1 MKKRILAMLLAVSLV
16 VSSNSYVWA
25 EDIETEETT
34 IGTNEE
40 KLQEEPVEDQSE
52 EVEQEESEPEETSDA
67 LPDENELVE
76 EETENKN
83 DAIVEDN
90 AQEEQK
96 ETEEVSGDIEQEKI
110 ETNNSSSQLKTI
122 QNAKNIGDTFREGA
136 LTYKVNEDN
145 ISCTIIE
152 ADRTVTENI
161 VIPQTVQG
169 YKVTVIGAWAFE
181 GNKSK
186 NVQLPNGLTKIEHS
200 AFENSELESIVIPDT
215 VVEIGYNAFMECQN
229 LVTVKLPTELKEIS
243 SMMFK
248 YDEKIQEIEIPSKV
262 EKIGFSA
269 FEECN
274 SISEVLMPDSIKEI
288 ESSAFL
294 KCKNLKKVKLPKK
307 LEVVNDWT
315 FGYCEKLETLTWP
328 ETIKSL
334 EDSAF
339 AFCYNLN
346 MQIPEGIQKIGQQAF
361 LETAVTDVVIPDS
374 VIDIEWNAFQG
385 CANLQSVKIGTG
397 LKRISGD
404 AFSNCQKLETVKIL
418 NGMTEITGSTF
429 YYCSMLKVLFI
440 PRSVKKIG
448 ENAFWYPEERNYIIY
463 YEGSETEWKKIEIA
477 DGNDSLTSEKTIIY
491 YNQSE
496 INDENKSK
504 WDYKIN
510 EDGKTCTLYGREAA
524 GSSEDLVIDKV
535 DGYIVTEIGEN
546 AFSNDNKIKTVTLSE
561 NVQYVDKHAFKE
573 CKNLHTLTLL
583 SKQTKFDIETFEKS
597 VGEDIKDIYYAGSVD
612 DRKRY
617 YGEQNF
623 SIRTI
628 EAKWHYAE
636 EKELDFKYEYKVNE
650 DEETCTITRADP
662 LLYGVIEIPEKIDG
676 KIVTDIGEYAFRGAY
691 SLTKIIFPKNLKRI
705 EHGAFFNCR
714 ALEEIE
720 FPESLEMIGEEAFSY
735 CTSLKEIIL
744 PESVND
750 IGERAFERCLKAEK
764 LKLPSKLKV
773 LKAGTFNDCD
783 NIKNIVLPSSLEKME
798 AYCISG
804 SAEKIIIPGSVKI
817 IENCALR
824 GIETDYLTIS
834 EGTEEIESF
843 AFRPDYWQ
851 GTFKA
856 IALPKSLKKVSDQ
869 AFDMR
874 NLYVYYAGSEAD
886 RKNMIV
892 EDEFLQQAMW
902 MYNEKK
908 VEDYSYTFNADGN
921 TVTISDSNIDLKGKI
936 ILPDMINGHK
946 VTAIKAEFCMNNQE
960 IRQIVFPKYL
970 ETIGEG
976 SFSWCTNLNM
986 IQFSA
991 SLMSIGQYAFDV
1003 TSLDA
1008 IRYEGSKS
1016 DKEKMELPEQE
1027 DNPLNCVEWVYNY
1040 GKTDVGPQ
1048 PTVSPKPTVDPNP
1061 TTSPSPTTTPNPG
1074 GNSSTGG
1081 NSGGN
1086 TNGNGN
1092 ISGAKIG
1099 GRASDALGLN
1109 WNKNAKAD
1117 GYIIEQKKN
1126 GTWTR
1131 IARIADTNTTTYRVD
1146 GLSAATSYE
1155 FRIRIFWFENN
1166 VAKYGENSNVSGK
1179 TNPSSVSGLQIGEK
1193 TLDALQIK
1201 WTKNSSA
1208 EGYIVEQKKSGN
1220 WTRVAR
1226 IAENTTTAYRMKN
1239 LNDNTTY
1246 EFRIQSFSFDGET
1259 PLYSEWKN
1267 VSGKTA
1273 KKNPNAVQ
1281 DLKIGERAVDAL
1293 RINWKQEKTAE
1304 GYIVEQYKA
1313 GNWSRIARLEGNN
1326 TVTYRVG
1333 KLNASQEYKF
1343 RICAFAFDEN
1353 KAIYS
1358 TYSTI
1363 SGKTNPLSVSGLQIG
1378 EKTANKLQIKW
1389 GKNSSAEGYIVEQKK
1404 SGNWTRVARIAGNTT
1419 TAYQVKNL
1427 NNNTTYEFRI
1437 QSFSFDGET
1446 PLYSEWKNVSG
1457 KTAKKNPNAVQDL
1470 KIGGRAVDALRLNW
1484 KQEKTAEGYIIE
1496 QYKAGNWSRIARL
1509 EGSSTVT
1516 YRVEKLNASQEY
1528 KFRICAFAFDENKAI
1543 YGTYSTI
1550 SGKTNPSSVTGLQI
1564 AETTIDAVKLK
1575 WKQNDTADGYIIEK
1589 KEGNTWTRIA
1599 RLEGKNTETYQA
1611 EKLKSNTKYEFRVQ
1625 TFNFEKT
1632 TPLYGNWTYISG
1644 LTDVTNVVPDA
1655 ISELKIGGRAA
1666 DAIRL
1671 NWAKSRTA
1679 SGYIIEQSKNGN
1691 WTRIAR
1697 LEGNNVTTYRAE
1709 KLAPSA
1715 NYQYRVQAFNFKDS
1729 KPVYSSWK
1737 YISGK
1742 TNPNNVTG
1750 FKVGST
1756 KKDSLQL
1763 VWNKNTS
1770 ASGYII
1776 EQYKGGNWV
1785 RIARLEGNNV
1795 VKYDVNSLQKATTY
1809 TFRIRAF
1816 GFDGY
1821 VALYSDDTTVFG
1833 STKAQ

>member
-1 MKKRILAMLLAVSLV
+1 MLLAISLV

-25 EDIETEETT
+25 EGIETEETT

-40 KLQEEPVEDQSE
+40 KLQEESVEDQSE
-52 EVEQEESEPEETSDA
+52 EVEQEESEPEENSNA

-96 ETEEVSGDIEQEKI
+96 ETEEVSDDIEQEKI

-152 ADRTVTENI
+152 ADRTVTEAI

-248 YDEKIQEIEIPSKV
+248 YDEKLQEIEIPSKV

-269 FEECN
+269 FEEC
-274 SISEVLMPDSIKEI
+274 SGLVEISLPDSIKEI
-288 ESSAFL
+288 ESYAFL
-294 KCKNLKKVKLPKK
+294 MCVNLQKIKLPKYLEKINNETFRNCENLKNVIWPDK
-307 LEVVNDWT
+307 LKAV
-315 FGYCEKLETLTWP
+315 G
-328 ETIKSL
+328 
-334 EDSAF
+334 DSAF
-339 AFCYNLN
+339 ASCYSLN
-346 MQIPEGIQKIGQQAF
+346 TKIPEGIQKIGGGSF
-361 LETAVTDVVIPDS
+361 SETGIAELTIPES
-374 VIDIEWNAFQG
+374 VMEIDTRAFQG
-385 CANLQSVKIGTG
+385 CKQLKIVKMGSGIKTVKDSVFSSCDELEMVMLSNKTEMIGWGAFYNCPSLKKIFIPKSVT
-397 LKRISGD
+397 RIENE
-404 AFSNCQKLETVKIL
+404 AFNFDSKLEYLYYEGNKDDWGKIEIGEYNDSLLAETTKIL
-418 NGMTEITGSTF
+418 YNQNQLSNDEKEWNYKVNDDGKTCILYGRSSKASAASYENIVIDTIDGYTVTEIGDNAF
-429 YYCSMLKVLFI
+429 YYDEKI
-440 PRSVKKIG
+440 KSVTLSKNIKYVG
-448 ENAFWYPEERNYIIY
+448 ENAF
-463 YEGSETEWKKIEIA
+463 G
-477 DGNDSLTSEKTIIY
+477 
-491 YNQSE
+491 
-496 INDENKSK
+496 
-504 WDYKIN
+504 
-510 EDGKTCTLYGREAA
+510 
-524 GSSEDLVIDKV
+524 
-535 DGYIVTEIGEN
+535 
-546 AFSNDNKIKTVTLSE
+546 
-561 NVQYVDKHAFKE
+561 E
-573 CKNLHTLTLL
+573 CKNLEKLTLL
-583 SKQTKFDIETFEKS
+583 SKNTAFGMDSFAIS
-597 VGEDIKDIYYAGSVD
+597 VDRNIKDIYYAGSVN
-612 DRKRY
+612 DRKKY
-617 YGEQNF
+617 YGNSSF
-623 SIRTI
+623 IRSG
-628 EAKWHYAE
+628 AKWHYE
-636 EKELDFKYEYKVNE
+636 SNE
-650 DEETCTITRADP
+650 GVSFQYQYQINSDGKTCTITQADP
-662 LLYGVIEIPEKIDG
+662 LIYGTVEIPGKIDDYIVTAIGAEAFRDCSSLAQVILPNSVTKIERYAFFCCYALEKVIFPPKLKSIDESAFELCENLQSIEIPES
-676 KIVTDIGEYAFRGAY
+676 VVEIGEKAFMGCESIKKVIVPSGVKKLEESA
-691 SLTKIIFPKNLKRI
+691 FECGDNLEEI
-705 EHGAFFNCR
+705 VLPD
-714 ALEEIE
+714 ALEE
-720 FPESLEMIGEEAFSY
+720 MGA
-735 CTSLKEIIL
+735 
-744 PESVND
+744 D
-750 IGERAFERCLKAEK
+750 
-764 LKLPSKLKV
+764 
-773 LKAGTFNDCD
+773 
-783 NIKNIVLPSSLEKME
+783 
-798 AYCISG
+798 CISG
-804 SAEKIIIPGSVKI
+804 NFKNFTIPGKI
-817 IENCALR
+817 KKISKDALSSAK
-824 GIETDYLTIS
+824 IDKLTIS
-834 EGTEEIESF
+834 EGVEEIEAE
-843 AFRPDYWQ
+843 AFKPRMYG
-851 GTFKA
+851 GTLKA
-856 IALPKSLKKVSDQ
+856 VCLPKSIKKIAEN
-869 AFDMR
+869 AFAAE
-874 NLYVYYAGSEAD
+874 NLYVYYAGTEKDKAKVSNLDTSVQNAVWVYEENNVPD
-886 RKNMIV
+886 
-892 EDEFLQQAMW
+892 
-902 MYNEKK
+902 YNFKFNKDKK
-908 VEDYSYTFNADGN
+908 
-921 TVTISDSNIDLKGKI
+921 TVTLTGSNILFQKKLV
-936 ILPDMINGHK
+936 LPDAINGHK
-946 VTAIKAEFCMNNQE
+946 ITGIGDGFCGMEENV
-960 IRQIVFPKYL
+960 RQIVLPKYL
-970 ETIGEG
+970 EKIGEG
-976 SFSWCTNLNM
+976 AFSWCTNLNM
-986 IQFSA
+986 IQIPN
-991 SLMSIGQYAFDV
+991 SLKSIGRYAFDV

-1048 PTVSPKPTVDPNP
+1048 PTVSPKPTVAPNP
-1061 TTSPSPTTTPNPG
+1061 TTSPSPTSTPNPG

-1081 NSGGN
+1081 NSGEN

-1092 ISGAKIG
+1092 ISSAKIG
-1099 GRASDALGLN
+1099 ERASDALGLN

-1131 IARIADTNTTTYRVD
+1131 IARIADANMTTYRVE

-1179 TNPSSVSGLQIGEK
+1179 TNPSSLSGLQIGEK
-1193 TLDALQIK
+1193 TLDTLQIK

-1220 WTRVAR
+1220 W
-1226 IAENTTTAYRMKN
+1226 I
-1239 LNDNTTY
+1239 
-1246 EFRIQSFSFDGET
+1246 
-1259 PLYSEWKN
+1259 
-1267 VSGKTA
+1267 
-1273 KKNPNAVQ
+1273 
-1281 DLKIGERAVDAL
+1281 
-1293 RINWKQEKTAE
+1293 
-1304 GYIVEQYKA
+1304 
-1313 GNWSRIARLEGNN
+1313 
-1326 TVTYRVG
+1326 
-1333 KLNASQEYKF
+1333 
-1343 RICAFAFDEN
+1343 
-1353 KAIYS
+1353 
-1358 TYSTI
+1358 
-1363 SGKTNPLSVSGLQIG
+1363 
-1378 EKTANKLQIKW
+1378 
-1389 GKNSSAEGYIVEQKK
+1389 
-1404 SGNWTRVARIAGNTT
+1404 RVARIAGNTT
-1419 TAYQVKNL
+1419 TTYRIKNL
-1427 NNNTTYEFRI
+1427 NDNTTYEFRI

-1470 KIGGRAVDALRLNW
+1470 KIGGRAVDALRINWKQEKTAEGYIVEQYKAGNWSRIARLEGNGTVTYRAEKLNASQEYKFRICAFAFDEKKAIYSTYSTISGKTNPSSVSGLQIGEKTANTLQIKWGKNSSAEGYIVEQKKSGNWTRVARIAGNTTTAYQVKNLNDNTTYEFRIQSFSFDGETPLYSEWKNVSGKTAKKNPNAVQDLKIGGRAADALRLNW

-1496 QYKAGNWSRIARL
+1496 QYKGGSWSRIARL

-1575 WKQNDTADGYIIEK
+1575 WKQNDTADGYIVEK

-1756 KKDSLQL
+1756 KRDSLQL

-1795 VKYDVNSLQKATTY
+1795 VKYDVKNLQKATTY

-1821 VALYSDDTTVFG
+1821 VALYSDDTTVFR